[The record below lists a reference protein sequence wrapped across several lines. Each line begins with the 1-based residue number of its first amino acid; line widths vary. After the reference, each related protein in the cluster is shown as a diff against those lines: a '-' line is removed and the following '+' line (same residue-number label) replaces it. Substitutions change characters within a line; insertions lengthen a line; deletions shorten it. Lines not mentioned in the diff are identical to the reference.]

1 MPALT
6 LIPRRVLCVVL
17 SALLSLATPLGH
29 AQETP
34 APRLPALGDAGTEDL
49 SIGEERR
56 LGEQIM
62 RESRRDPA
70 WLDDAILLAYV
81 QSLWQPLVQAARARG
96 DIDAN
101 LERQF
106 PWEIFLVR
114 DRSVNA
120 FALPGGYVGVHLGL
134 IAITS
139 NRDQL
144 ASVLAH
150 ELSHV
155 TQRHIARSFG
165 NARSTSM
172 VGIAALL
179 LGILAASRTNN
190 VDVANAAIMGGQ
202 GAMIQ
207 GQLNFSREMEREAD
221 RLGFAV
227 LSGAGF
233 ATGGMSQM
241 FERLQGNTAVAD
253 SGAFPYLRTH
263 PLTVERISE
272 ARSRMLLAGAEASPR
287 STLLHAL
294 MQARARVLM
303 DKNPQA
309 LQRLLAAAS
318 SSTQPIDRLAAL
330 YSASLA
336 QAQLGQGVAAEEQA
350 VQALR
355 LAQTIVPRDPEAERV
370 LALMPAEARLAS
382 GDGAGAWRVLDLVPA
397 APPAASATS
406 AALASSTSPAAPTS
420 TGPATASSN
429 DRSLLTLR
437 AQAALKWH
445 ERDPRAAAGAVR
457 ASTEALQTWLSEHG
471 QDAPAWELL
480 AGTAEAV
487 GQKLRSMRAAA
498 EARAALGDL
507 TGAIDRLRAAQAV
520 ARSTGAGAG
529 APTAAGG
536 QLDFIDAS
544 IVDTRLRQLLEER
557 RQLAIEA
564 RQRGGGSDRGDGR

>member
-1 MPALT
+1 MPVTPSSSSL
-6 LIPRRVLCVVL
+6 PRRLACA
-17 SALLSLATPLGH
+17 ALAAALSLGAPAVH
-29 AQETP
+29 AQDAA

-49 SIGEERR
+49 SIGDERR

-62 RESRRDPA
+62 REARRDPA
-70 WLDDAILLAYV
+70 LLDDAVLLAYV

-134 IAITS
+134 VAITS

-150 ELSHV
+150 ELTHV
-155 TQRHIARSFG
+155 TQRHIARSIG
-165 NARSTSM
+165 NARSTSL

-179 LGILAASRTNN
+179 IGILAASRSNN

-202 GAMIQ
+202 GAALQ

-221 RLGFAV
+221 RIGFAV

-233 ATGGMSQM
+233 ATGGMAQM

-272 ARSRMLLAGAEASPR
+272 ARSRMLLAGAEAAPR
-287 STLLHAL
+287 PTLQHAL

-303 DKNPQA
+303 DPSTQTM
-309 LQRLLAAAS
+309 QRLAGGATS
-318 SSTQPIDRLAAL
+318 SPHATDRIAAL
-330 YSASLA
+330 YGGAMA
-336 QAQLGQGVAAEEQA
+336 RMRLGDGAAAEEMA
-350 VQALR
+350 AQALR
-355 LAQTIVPRDPEAERV
+355 QAQALPARDAEAERV
-370 LALMPAEARLAS
+370 LALLPAEARLAM
-382 GDGAGAWRVLDLVPA
+382 GDGAGAWRALEAVA
-397 APPAASATS
+397 AA
-406 AALASSTSPAAPTS
+406 
-420 TGPATASSN
+420 PATAARN
-429 DRSLLTLR
+429 DRSVLTLR

-445 ERDPRAAAGAVR
+445 ERDARAAADAVR
-457 ASTEALQTWLSEHG
+457 ASTEALQTWLSEHTR
-471 QDAPAWELL
+471 DAPAWQLL
-480 AGTAEAV
+480 AGTADAL
-487 GQKLRSMRAAA
+487 GQKLRSMRASA
-498 EARAALGDL
+498 EAQAALGDL
-507 TGAIDRLRAAQAV
+507 NGAIDRLRAAQAA
-520 ARSTGAGAG
+520 ARGTGAPGGA
-529 APTAAGG
+529 AAGG
-536 QLDFIDAS
+536 GPSEFIDAS
-544 IVDTRLRQLLEER
+544 IIDTRLRQLLEER

-564 RQRGGGSDRGDGR
+564 RQRGEGR